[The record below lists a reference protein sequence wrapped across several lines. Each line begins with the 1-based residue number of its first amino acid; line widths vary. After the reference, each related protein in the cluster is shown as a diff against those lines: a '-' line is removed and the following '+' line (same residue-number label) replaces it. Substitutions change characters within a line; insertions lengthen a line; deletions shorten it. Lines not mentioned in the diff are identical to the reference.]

1 MREQPGLGALTAAQ
15 VLLRFS
21 HAGRIHSEAAF
32 AMLLSTAPVPASS
45 GRHRLAPAGTGRHR
59 LTRFGDR
66 QLNRALQIMAVRRIR
81 GHTSTR
87 AYVQRRRAEGSL
99 SGGQR
104 LGYAGI

>member
-1 MREQPGLGALTAAQ
+1 MPKIMQPGMREQPGLGALTAAQ

-59 LTRFGDR
+59 RVSR
-66 QLNRALQIMAVRRIR
+66 EALVAFL
-81 GHTSTR
+81 
-87 AYVQRRRAEGSL
+87 QRHGMPLGPLAPSL
-99 SGGQR
+99 GR
-104 LGYAGI
+104 